1 MMRFSRKFGVRAR
14 FARSLYVL
22 GIVAMFVVAAGA
34 DRKFH

>member
-1 MMRFSRKFGVRAR
+1 MKFSRKFGAR
-14 FARSLYVL
+14 YAKSLYVL

>member
-1 MMRFSRKFGVRAR
+1 MRFSRKFGAR
-14 FARSLYVL
+14 YGKAMYVL